1 MYHII
6 IGARCHP
13 TAPYPWI
20 PGAISAPTANV
31 GVPLPPRG
39 ARWPAVEGMGGM
51 ANPSKSPM
59 KKWWISPK
67 D

>member
-13 TAPYPWI
+13 AAPYPWI

-39 ARWPAVEGMGGM
+39 ARWPGSRAVEGIRGM
-51 ANPSKSPM
+51 ATCQIHPNPP
-59 KKWWISPK
+59 
-67 D
+67 